1 MIELVHEVE
10 LFQLINEDGM
20 LELEYLYFANPNEI
34 MALNS
39 DHQVLP
45 AIQERKKTQ
54 QVSICLPTKN
64 PALPIAQNC
73 KNNIFLYLSLCLQLL
88 PEGWHY

>member
-10 LFQLINEDGM
+10 LFQLINEDRM

-45 AIQERKKTQ
+45 AIQERKKT
-54 QVSICLPTKN
+54 
-64 PALPIAQNC
+64 PASQYMPPN
-73 KNNIFLYLSLCLQLL
+73 KEPSTTYNTELQK
-88 PEGWHY
+88 